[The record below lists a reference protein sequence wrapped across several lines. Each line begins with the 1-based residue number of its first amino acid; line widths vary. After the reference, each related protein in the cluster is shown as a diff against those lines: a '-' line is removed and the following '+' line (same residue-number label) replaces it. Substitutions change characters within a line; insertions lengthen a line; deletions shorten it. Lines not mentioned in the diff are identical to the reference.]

1 MSVLSRIDLKSH
13 AEIEHMRAAGVLLR
27 QVMAEVTNRVGPG
40 ITTAELDHVAR
51 KLIRDGGGRPAFL
64 GYRGYPATLCTS
76 INEQVVHGI
85 PSSRELLDGDIVS
98 IDCGLI
104 LHGFYSDMAATRGVG
119 IISTEAEQLMRVTRE
134 SLEIGIA
141 HMRPGNRLGDLSSAI
156 QTHVESNGFSV
167 VREYTGH
174 GIGREMH
181 EPPQVPNIGEPD
193 KGTRMKPGLVL
204 AIEPMVNVGTWKTRV
219 LDDNWTVVT
228 ADGSLSAHFE
238 HTIAVTE
245 EGPFILTA

>member
-1 MSVLSRIDLKSH
+1 MSVLSRIELKSN
-13 AEIEHMRAAGVLLR
+13 AEIEHMRAAGILLR
-27 QVMAEVTNRVGPG
+27 QVMAEVITHVGPG
-40 ITTAELDHVAR
+40 VTTAELDQVAR
-51 KLIRDGGGRPAFL
+51 RLIRDGGGRPAFL

-85 PSSRELLDGDIVS
+85 PSHRKLLDGDIVA

-104 LHGFYSDMAATRGVG
+104 LHGFYSDMAMTQGVG
-119 IISTEAEQLMRVTRE
+119 PISPEAERLLRVTRE
-134 SLEIGIA
+134 SLEAGIA
-141 HMRPGNRLGDLSSAI
+141 SMQPGNRLGDLSSAI

-181 EPPQVPNIGEPD
+181 EPPQVQNFGEPD
-193 KGTRMKPGLVL
+193 KGLRMKPGLVL
-204 AIEPMVNVGTWKTRV
+204 AIEPMVNVGTWKTCV

-238 HTIAVTE
+238 HTIAVTPD
-245 EGPFILTA
+245 GPYVLTA